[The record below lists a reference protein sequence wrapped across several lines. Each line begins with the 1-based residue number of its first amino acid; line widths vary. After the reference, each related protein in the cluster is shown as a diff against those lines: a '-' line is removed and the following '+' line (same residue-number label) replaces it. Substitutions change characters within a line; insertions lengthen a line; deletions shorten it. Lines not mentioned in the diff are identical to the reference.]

1 MALIKCPN
9 CKQPISDKAKRC
21 PKCGISML
29 KNEEKYISI
38 VENEENNLNDIET
51 KLALY
56 KAQLD
61 EEYNKKTI
69 ILIVIIILAI
79 FYAFGYFHD
88 VSHNKEIAKENLKL
102 AQEYNISSVSD
113 ARLIKAV
120 EENKDNA
127 TLLGYKNDR
136 NFESISNIYYA
147 NEVDFPIS
155 IKKYYKTVNKDSKH
169 IEWVRY
175 LYKNGNI
182 TRENFTAEI
191 NYYSNK
197 NPLNHYL
204 LNYYG
209 YYEPMRHWS
218 PF

>member
-1 MALIKCPN
+1 MN
-9 CKQPISDKAKRC
+9 
-21 PKCGISML
+21 
-29 KNEEKYISI
+29 
-38 VENEENNLNDIET
+38 
-51 KLALY
+51 
-56 KAQLD
+56 
-61 EEYNKKTI
+61 NKKTI
-69 ILIVIIILAI
+69 ILIIIIILAI
-79 FYAFGYFHD
+79 IYAFGYFND
-88 VSHNKEIAKENLKL
+88 VSHSKEIAKENLKL
-102 AQEYNISSVSD
+102 AQEYHINSVAD

-127 TLLGYKNDR
+127 VYLGYKNDT

-147 NEVDFPIS
+147 NEIDFPKP

-169 IEWVRY
+169 IECIRY

-182 TRENFTAEI
+182 TRENFTSEI
-191 NYYSNK
+191 NYYANK

>member
-1 MALIKCPN
+1 MN
-9 CKQPISDKAKRC
+9 
-21 PKCGISML
+21 
-29 KNEEKYISI
+29 
-38 VENEENNLNDIET
+38 
-51 KLALY
+51 
-56 KAQLD
+56 
-61 EEYNKKTI
+61 NKKTI
-69 ILIVIIILAI
+69 ILIVVIILAI
-79 FYAFGYFHD
+79 CYAFGYFHD

-113 ARLIKAV
+113 ARLIRAV
-120 EENKDNA
+120 EENKTNA

-147 NEVDFPIS
+147 NEVDFPKS
-155 IKKYYKTVNKDSKH
+155 IKKYYKTINKDSKH